1 MLVVWEPILETD
13 WAPPG
18 GAALGRLPD
27 SRARQFWDP
36 NHIVATA
43 LKELAKQKPSQREP
57 DCCVAKGFHW
67 DEAILYPAGAH
78 WSNEPAPAFWNG
90 PVYRII
96 PGLEQTLTDQAIPHS
111 GN

>member
-13 WAPPG
+13 WGPPG

-27 SRARQFWDP
+27 RRARQFWDP

-43 LKELAKQKPSQREP
+43 LKEFTKQKPSQPEP

-78 WSNEPAPAFWNG
+78 WNNAPAPAFWNG
-90 PVYRII
+90 PVYRIV
-96 PGLEQTLTDQAIPHS
+96 PGLEQTLTDQAIAHG